1 MYVDS
6 EYSKQSTVVGLGT
19 TVTTFLINL
28 PDKPE
33 KDSYVKSEVD
43 KIEYTTRS
51 TSAFGGISK
60 IDILSQGFEY
70 DRLPGISTITS
81 EIGVDAE
88 LIPKSQEIGRL
99 NLVEVKKPGF
109 DFAVD
114 KTLKPVAD
122 IPALH
127 EVTDYFTTGTIRPVF
142 GGRNFISAPNL
153 VLVNSVTNEQVD
165 GVSLL
170 ANLDGGSIDSVDII
184 NSGSGLQ
191 GVGHSVFLSLIHI

>member
-122 IPALH
+122 IPSFH
-127 EVTDYFTTGTIRPVF
+127 EVTDYFTVNAVQLLVF
-142 GGRNFISAPNL
+142 GGRNFISP
-153 VLVNSVTNEQVD
+153 
-165 GVSLL
+165 
-170 ANLDGGSIDSVDII
+170 
-184 NSGSGLQ
+184 
-191 GVGHSVFLSLIHI
+191 LI

>member
-1 MYVDS
+1 M
-6 EYSKQSTVVGLGT
+6 GT

-51 TSAFGGISK
+51 TSAFVISK

-122 IPALH
+122 IPDLH
-127 EVTDYFTTGTIRPVF
+127 EVTDYFTVNAVRPVF
-142 GGRNFISAPNL
+142 GGRNFIS
-153 VLVNSVTNEQVD
+153 
-165 GVSLL
+165 LL
-170 ANLDGGSIDSVDII
+170 I
-184 NSGSGLQ
+184 
-191 GVGHSVFLSLIHI
+191 

>member
-1 MYVDS
+1 M
-6 EYSKQSTVVGLGT
+6 GT

-51 TSAFGGISK
+51 TSAFVDLQT
-60 IDILSQGFEY
+60 DILPRGFEY

-99 NLVEVKKPGF
+99 NLVEVKPGF

-114 KTLKPVAD
+114 KPLKPVD
-122 IPALH
+122 IPSSM
-127 EVTDYFTTGTIRPVF
+127 R
-142 GGRNFISAPNL
+142 
-153 VLVNSVTNEQVD
+153 
-165 GVSLL
+165 
-170 ANLDGGSIDSVDII
+170 
-184 NSGSGLQ
+184 
-191 GVGHSVFLSLIHI
+191 